1 MKFTK
6 PLSETAT
13 RTRFTKLYKN
23 RFYCYEWIPGH
34 FYVYDIKDPSRLP
47 VGFPKNPEIPI
58 SCPLL
63 STAHS
68 LCDKILRKEPQQ

>member
-6 PLSETAT
+6 PLSESGT
-13 RTRFTKLYKN
+13 RIRFTKLYKN
-23 RFYCYEWIPGH
+23 RFYCYEWTPGH

-63 STAHS
+63 PTAHS
-68 LCDKILRKEPQQ
+68 LCDKILRKETQQ